1 MKTSFRDQK
10 PDRKES
16 LLLILSGF
24 FIASLV
30 LTNLIAGRFF
40 TLNIPFLGIDW
51 ALSSGIIAYPVTF
64 LITDIISEIYG
75 EHRAKTLVYTGFFVS
90 VFTVI
95 IILISINLPIWGK
108 SPVDGDSYN
117 RVFGLAP
124 GIVFGSMIAYL
135 SAQYVDVQ
143 LFEFW
148 RKLTN
153 GKHLW
158 LRNNGSTI
166 ISQLIDTTMVVV
178 IALIIYPKV
187 SGTSQA
193 ISFSAALQIIIG
205 QYLFKAC
212 IALIDTPFIYL
223 FVNRI
228 NRYLGQEEN

>member
-193 ISFSAALQIIIG
+193 ISFAAALQIIIG